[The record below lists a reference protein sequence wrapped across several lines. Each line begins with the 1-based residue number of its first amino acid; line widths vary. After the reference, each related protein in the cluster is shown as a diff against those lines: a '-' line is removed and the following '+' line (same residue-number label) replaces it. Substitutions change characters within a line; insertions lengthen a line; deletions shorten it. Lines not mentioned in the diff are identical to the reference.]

1 MQVPSIVVLV
11 LCSISGER
19 RTTFKFT
26 KLKLAMAED
35 NYEPDYELESILIGD
50 SISLEVLSVVGKSEN
65 RTDLSSLA
73 KIVEQ
78 N

>member
-1 MQVPSIVVLV
+1 
-11 LCSISGER
+11 
-19 RTTFKFT
+19 
-26 KLKLAMAED
+26 MAED

-50 SISLEVLSVVGKSEN
+50 SINLEVLSVVGKSEN
-65 RTDLSSLA
+65 RTDISSLA